1 MNVTYWQ
8 DQMLKSK
15 NFDDLNRF
23 RFWTTKTFAV
33 VFAPQIIS
41 RRRESSPSS
50 ARCPWDSTTDGIKSV
65 FLLSHSFCCSLML
78 KFKLSNNGY
87 GKKLLKT
94 TIHNL
99 SYIII
104 FGVLTLKFNFL
115 EIQHGN
121 FWRLKLK
128 ICVQNMKKS
137 WSILHNSLII
147 MLTHKL

>member
-104 FGVLTLKFNFL
+104 LYNNNFIL
-115 EIQHGN
+115 VVCWHLNSI
-121 FWRLKLK
+121 
-128 ICVQNMKKS
+128 S
-137 WSILHNSLII
+137 WKYSMETFDVCS
-147 MLTHKL
+147 

>member
-78 KFKLSNNGY
+78 KFKFSNNGY
-87 GKKLLKT
+87 GKKLFKT
-94 TIHNL
+94 TTHNL

-104 FGVLTLKFNFL
+104 LYNNNFIL
-115 EIQHGN
+115 VVCWHLNSI
-121 FWRLKLK
+121 
-128 ICVQNMKKS
+128 S
-137 WSILHNSLII
+137 WKYSMETFDVCS
-147 MLTHKL
+147 